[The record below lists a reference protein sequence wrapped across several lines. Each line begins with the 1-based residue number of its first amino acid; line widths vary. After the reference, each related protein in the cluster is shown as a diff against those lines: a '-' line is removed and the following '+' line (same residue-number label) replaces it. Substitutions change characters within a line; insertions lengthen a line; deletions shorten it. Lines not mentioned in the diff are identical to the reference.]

1 MKKNVH
7 ELPKVPS
14 TLNRYTPDSVNEE
27 IERQIEATVGY
38 YKKQDEKVIKER
50 ILQLEHEWD
59 AERVLLLSMGSI
71 MLAGS
76 ALSLGKNKKWG
87 AAAVAAAALLIQMP
101 ITGWNPAL
109 AALRR
114 VPVRTNYE
122 IDLEKKALMNLLDN
136 PS

>member
-1 MKKNVH
+1 MKTSAH
-7 ELPKVPS
+7 ELPNAPS
-14 TLNRYTPDSVNEE
+14 TLNTYTSDSVNEE

-38 YKKQDEKVIKER
+38 YKKQDEQAIKER
-50 ILQLEHEWD
+50 ILQLEHEWN
-59 AERVLLLSMGSI
+59 AERVLLLSLGSI

-76 ALSLGKNKKWG
+76 ALSLGVNKKWG

-101 ITGWNPAL
+101 FTGWNPAL

-122 IDLEKKALMNLLDN
+122 IDLEKKALMNLLDT

>member
-1 MKKNVH
+1 MKTSAH

-14 TLNRYTPDSVNEE
+14 LLNSYTPDSVNEE

-38 YKKQDEKVIKER
+38 YKKQDPQAVKER
-50 ILQLEHEWD
+50 ILQLDKEWD
-59 AERVLLLSMGSI
+59 AERVLLLSLGSI

-76 ALSLGKNKKWG
+76 ALSLSGNKKWS
-87 AAAVAAAALLIQMP
+87 AAAIAAAALLIQMP
-101 ITGWNPAL
+101 LTGWNPAL

-114 VPVRTNYE
+114 VPVRTTYE
-122 IDLEKKALMNLLDN
+122 IDLEKKALLNLMGA